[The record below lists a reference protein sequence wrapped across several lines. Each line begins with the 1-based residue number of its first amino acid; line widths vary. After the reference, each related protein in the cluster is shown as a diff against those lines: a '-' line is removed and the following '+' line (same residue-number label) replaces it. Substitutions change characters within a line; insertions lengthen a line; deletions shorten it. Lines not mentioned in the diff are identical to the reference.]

1 MALIAWLRA
10 PAPITWTS
18 TLPICRTTPASAPA
32 TEFGLD
38 REDTFRTS
46 MAVPSFGGR
55 SSASLSARYAGFLPK
70 TPHRRTVCPNLCQA
84 YLRSVLR
91 QPRCVNLAA
100 QITEGS
106 HWALLHGNPD
116 GKGSVTRVSRT
127 PVPTT
132 PGRQTSRLGAHPG
145 PHPIHGSASAASGST

>member
-55 SSASLSARYAGFLPK
+55 SSASLLHDTPVSCRKHFAAVPFARY
-70 TPHRRTVCPNLCQA
+70 LCQA

-91 QPRCVNLAA
+91 QPRCVELRPLAT
-100 QITEGS
+100 Q
-106 HWALLHGNPD
+106 
-116 GKGSVTRVSRT
+116 
-127 PVPTT
+127 
-132 PGRQTSRLGAHPG
+132 
-145 PHPIHGSASAASGST
+145 